1 MNEGLPFIDII
12 ILVAVAAFLILK
24 LRSVLGKRS
33 GHEKKPEFDPFSP
46 ERNKSAED
54 KVIHLPNRNKSAEDR
69 EDVEEEPVTRAG
81 SESASEDSLSSGLT
95 RIKLADRNFDEE
107 VFLTGA
113 RAAFEMI
120 IGAFAAGDRDTLR
133 PLLANEV
140 FENFTSAM
148 TERQEREE
156 KLETTL
162 VGIKEAEI
170 IDASLEQKT
179 AFVAVKFVS
188 EQINVT
194 RDSSGEV
201 VDGDPS
207 HVGRVTDIWTFAR
220 NTRSRDPNWVLVAT
234 DASN

>member
-33 GHEKKPEFDPFSP
+33 GHEKRPEFDPFNP
-46 ERNKSAED
+46 ERNENAED
-54 KVIHLPNRNKSAEDR
+54 KVIHLPNRNKSPDDRADIEEDLA
-69 EDVEEEPVTRAG
+69 THTG
-81 SESASEDSLSSGLT
+81 SESPSEDSLASGLT
-95 RIKLADRNFDEE
+95 RIKLADRSFDEE
-107 VFLTGA
+107 SFLAGG

-133 PLLANEV
+133 PLLSNEV
-140 FENFTSAM
+140 FENFSAAM
-148 TERQEREE
+148 TEREERQE

-179 AFVAVKFVS
+179 AFVTAKFVT

-194 RDSSGEV
+194 RDPSGEV

-234 DASN
+234 DTSN

>member
-1 MNEGLPFIDII
+1 M
-12 ILVAVAAFLILK
+12 A
-24 LRSVLGKRS
+24 
-33 GHEKKPEFDPFSP
+33 
-46 ERNKSAED
+46 
-54 KVIHLPNRNKSAEDR
+54 
-69 EDVEEEPVTRAG
+69 
-81 SESASEDSLSSGLT
+81 SGLT
-95 RIKLADRNFDEE
+95 RIKLADRSFDEE
-107 VFLTGA
+107 SFLAGG

-133 PLLANEV
+133 PLLSNEV
-140 FENFTSAM
+140 FENFSAAM
-148 TERQEREE
+148 TEREERQE

-179 AFVAVKFVS
+179 AFVTAKFVT

-194 RDSSGEV
+194 RDPSGEV

-234 DASN
+234 DTSN